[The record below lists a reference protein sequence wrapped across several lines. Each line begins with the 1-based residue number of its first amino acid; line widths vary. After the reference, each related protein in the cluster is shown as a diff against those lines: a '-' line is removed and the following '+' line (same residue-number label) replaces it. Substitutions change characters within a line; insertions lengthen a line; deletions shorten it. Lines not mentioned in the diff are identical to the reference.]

1 MPSVLIR
8 HATVADLAGIRKI
21 RNDAIRESLAIWT
34 SVPQSEDEAAAWF
47 APAARRGTALV
58 AVDVCE
64 AGECMGRAATRL
76 SPGASAGQ
84 VGGNVVGFAVA
95 TPWHHYEGYART
107 VEDSLYLAPA
117 AQGQG
122 LGTRLLAAL
131 IEASRLAGDR
141 TMIAMIEA
149 GNRASVRLH
158 EQAGFDVVG
167 TIPAAGEKLG
177 RLLDLTLMSL
187 RLTDEGTAT

>member
-1 MPSVLIR
+1 
-8 HATVADLAGIRKI
+8 
-21 RNDAIRESLAIWT
+21 
-34 SVPQSEDEAAAWF
+34 
-47 APAARRGTALV
+47 
-58 AVDVCE
+58 
-64 AGECMGRAATRL
+64 MGRAATRL
-76 SPGASAGQ
+76 SPGASSGQ

-95 TPWHHYEGYART
+95 TPWHRYEGYART
-107 VEDSLYLAPA
+107 VEDSVYLAPA

-187 RLTDEGTAT
+187 RLTNEGTAT